1 MNKIVTFLMLAM
13 VFFSSALAK
22 AEEVTEEKKDNTFS
36 VSGELGI
43 FSSYVNDNT
52 GEYVNGIMTRQGL
65 ILTHNPTGL
74 YIGALGY
81 ISERGVDE
89 IDVYLGKSTEFGEF
103 KFDTGIGI
111 YNVDRLSDIDGDF
124 FIAYVGVDFPEALG
138 IVPFVYLETDI
149 PFREEFGKGGTLWK
163 FGAKKSLEISK
174 QPIDLKLEFGGSD
187 GIYDSI
193 PMTVS
198 FSRGIVSTKVN
209 LLGLELVPS
218 LMIQKGFGG
227 IAETEWRAIAG
238 FAIVF

>member
-1 MNKIVTFLMLAM
+1 M
-13 VFFSSALAK
+13 VFFSSVLAK
-22 AEEVTEEKKDNTFS
+22 AEEVSEEKKDKTFS
-36 VSGELGI
+36 VSGEIGI

-52 GEYVNGIMTRQGL
+52 GEYTNGITTRPGL
-65 ILTHNPTGL
+65 MLTHNPTGF
-74 YIGALGY
+74 YVGALGY

-89 IDVYLGKSTEFGEF
+89 VDIYLGKTTELGEF

-111 YNVDRLSDIDGDF
+111 YDVDRLTDIDGDF
-124 FIAYVGVDFPEALG
+124 FIAYVGVDFPETAG
-138 IVPFVYLETDI
+138 IIPFVYLETDI

-187 GIYDSI
+187 GIYDTT
-193 PMTVS
+193 PMTIA
-198 FSRGIVSTKVN
+198 FARGIVSTKVN

-218 LMIQKGFGG
+218 LSIQKGFGG

-238 FAIVF
+238 FTVAF